1 MFKITKLTTLLRFA
15 MVFGAGASLGLNS
28 HSALAQEESNA
39 DDVEKIS
46 ITGSRIKRSDLE
58 GPSPVVTISAED
70 MLSKGFVTV
79 QDALNNLTQA
89 TGGQLDQQQ
98 TFGFT
103 PSASAV
109 DIRGFGVGRTLVL
122 LNGRRLPQFPLA
134 AGGTSNFVDLSS
146 IPSSAIKRIEI
157 LTDGAS
163 AIYGS
168 DAIGG
173 VVNVI
178 LKKSVE
184 KTQVNLRYGDTSDGG
199 MENSRLQITTGIESE
214 KSNALFFF
222 EYMDRKELRFSDR
235 VRSSFDELDPNDPD
249 SVGAFS
255 SGGVPGTFRGTE
267 GNVVS
272 ANCDPD
278 LVIGGFCRFN
288 RAEFRQLLA
297 PLKRGSIATVI
308 NYDISENMSAFGQ
321 FMYVKTQVNT
331 EIEPMFFDEAIQVGI
346 NAPNNP
352 TSGANDPTN
361 MFVDQAGIFRRR
373 LVEFGPRASSIDTD
387 SINLLFGVNGV
398 VLNDYEWELAY
409 NYSRQDVVAIRSGFA
424 ARDRINAAM
433 CGGEFAVDGSC
444 DNGTLNFFEPISQ
457 EVVDALR
464 LTPVTDAQSTI
475 SAVDFQ
481 VTGPLFEMEAGEA
494 MFAAILEYNKTTF
507 VDARDPDSLNGNIIA
522 LGGTAGG
529 GERKYS
535 AAGLEV
541 LLPITEGLN
550 LSVAGRYD
558 SYDDDSDVGGAFSP
572 RVAIDYRP
580 IDSLLLRASWAES
593 FRAPDMQRLF
603 GANTNAFTDVV
614 DTPFCIQQGGS
625 GRGDESVPSCT
636 SLAQS
641 TPILLGSNIQLQ
653 EEEGESVNIGFVWE
667 IFDDFSIGA
676 DIFAIELEGIVDV
689 PDTQFILDNPG
700 LFPAEAILRDPNQV
714 DSNDNPGG
722 LDLISAVA
730 RNLAFQ
736 KTEGIDFN
744 IDYRYDLEKYGDLK
758 VRLNGTYTTKL
769 EIQQNPTSPVVD
781 ELNDSEGRSTEGVE
795 WRANLNVGWSKN
807 DLSLNMYANY
817 IGEITPGETS
827 VIDRLGSWTTF
838 NFTARYALS
847 DDFNIL
853 AGLNNAFD
861 KEPPIDIQDGNG
873 SQPFYNQSFHNL
885 TGREYYIEAQYRF

>member
-433 CGGEFAVDGSC
+433 CGGEFAVDSSC

>member
-1 MFKITKLTTLLRFA
+1 
-15 MVFGAGASLGLNS
+15 
-28 HSALAQEESNA
+28 
-39 DDVEKIS
+39 
-46 ITGSRIKRSDLE
+46 
-58 GPSPVVTISAED
+58 
-70 MLSKGFVTV
+70 
-79 QDALNNLTQA
+79 
-89 TGGQLDQQQ
+89 
-98 TFGFT
+98 
-103 PSASAV
+103 
-109 DIRGFGVGRTLVL
+109 
-122 LNGRRLPQFPLA
+122 
-134 AGGTSNFVDLSS
+134 
-146 IPSSAIKRIEI
+146 
-157 LTDGAS
+157 
-163 AIYGS
+163 
-168 DAIGG
+168 
-173 VVNVI
+173 
-178 LKKSVE
+178 
-184 KTQVNLRYGDTSDGG
+184 
-199 MENSRLQITTGIESE
+199 
-214 KSNALFFF
+214 
-222 EYMDRKELRFSDR
+222 
-235 VRSSFDELDPNDPD
+235 
-249 SVGAFS
+249 
-255 SGGVPGTFRGTE
+255 
-267 GNVVS
+267 
-272 ANCDPD
+272 
-278 LVIGGFCRFN
+278 
-288 RAEFRQLLA
+288 
-297 PLKRGSIATVI
+297 
-308 NYDISENMSAFGQ
+308 
-321 FMYVKTQVNT
+321 
-331 EIEPMFFDEAIQVGI
+331 
-346 NAPNNP
+346 
-352 TSGANDPTN
+352 
-361 MFVDQAGIFRRR
+361 
-373 LVEFGPRASSIDTD
+373 
-387 SINLLFGVNGV
+387 
-398 VLNDYEWELAY
+398 
-409 NYSRQDVVAIRSGFA
+409 
-424 ARDRINAAM
+424 M

-744 IDYRYDLEKYGDLK
+744 IDYRYNLEKYGDLK

-807 DLSLNMYANY
+807 DLSLNVYANY